1 MHPYHQALLLN
12 AIFYNIIQQQQRQL
26 QQQQPPIINIYNITN
41 QHQPPSTLATNTPTN
56 ETSNHQPPTTAA
68 TNTPTNETS
77 NHQPPTTAAT
87 NNPPTN
93 QPSNQATINRPT
105 LLQPLLTI
113 SRPIPAST
121 SRRPPSRRPPSTNI
135 FIIGDSHA
143 RRTLQSWENQPHPRN
158 TTVTITGNAQG
169 GLKTEQ
175 LLQLIRNTPTDYI
188 KKDTTHLIIFI
199 GTNDIINGKRTTTDI
214 YADIIK
220 IIQLLIPHG
229 HSKTRF
235 IITPPIPTPEQNFP
249 FNFTVNAPLTTIFRF
264 PRPFE
269 FADYLPLTG
278 PQLARKYRKFEPQ
291 SYKMITTRD
300 IHLQPSSYL
309 EIIIR
314 PILNHIETY

>member
-1 MHPYHQALLLN
+1 MHPYHQALFLN
-12 AIFYNIIQQQQRQL
+12 FIFCNIIQQQQRQL

-68 TNTPTNETS
+68 TN
-77 NHQPPTTAAT
+77 
-87 NNPPTN
+87 PPTN
-93 QPSNQATINRPT
+93 QPTNQATINRPT

-143 RRTLQSWENQPHPRN
+143 CRTLQSWENQPHPRN

-169 GLKTEQ
+169 GLKTGQ

-229 HSKTRF
+229 NTKTRF

-309 EIIIR
+309 DIIIR
-314 PILNHIETY
+314 PILNHYL